1 MLFNHIIQI
10 CPKAFLIFWEFFEN
24 GILGIFGHFHTI
36 IFRATCGDI
45 RWIKDP
51 KNAAVRCIILSLLS
65 ALTWNYLISRHF
77 EDFRADPEHL
87 VQKTDFPCCVQN
99 GWSVCCLKIGK
110 MEQFCEDSWKSSGKI
125 PKLETV
131 PKIFNIGLFQVS
143 APSNGKIMHV
153 TVTFLEIFFYR
164 FTPQVAPKMMV

>member
-24 GILGIFGHFHTI
+24 GILVIFGHFHTI

-65 ALTWNYLISRHF
+65 ALTWNWPILRHF
-77 EDFRADPEHL
+77 GTVSNSGILLKDFQESSQNCSIFTNFSQHTLQPFVHNVRKFQASSSLPYKIVEE
-87 VQKTDFPCCVQN
+87 FPGRPRN
-99 GWSVCCLKIGK
+99 FG
-110 MEQFCEDSWKSSGKI
+110 
-125 PKLETV
+125 PK
-131 PKIFNIGLFQVS
+131 KQ
-143 APSNGKIMHV
+143 
-153 TVTFLEIFFYR
+153 TFLVVYHL
-164 FTPQVAPKMMV
+164 TPIVFEP